1 MHVRSYQ
8 YTGLLDSVNDLTV
21 DSINATAV
29 RISWNPPISLE
40 GVPILK
46 YTVTITNASSGDE
59 IDTVN
64 TTLLYHIFSIGS
76 PDPDSEFNVT
86 VIPINMVG
94 AGQVSLDFKCM

>member
-1 MHVRSYQ
+1 M
-8 YTGLLDSVNDLTV
+8 

-29 RISWNPPISLE
+29 RISWNPPVSLE

-46 YTVTITNASSGDE
+46 YTVTITNATSGDDIIE
-59 IDTVN
+59 TVN
-64 TTLLYHIFSIGS
+64 TTLLYHIFSIDS

-94 AGQVSLDFKCM
+94 AGQVSLDFKCMYSPHVTL